1 VKINNLEFI
10 PLSQGELVEVNGG
23 SEAAFNAGV
32 EIGESSQN
40 SYILALYCLCYNKLH
55 RGMFEILKHPFLNF
69 FKND

>member
-1 VKINNLEFI
+1 
-10 PLSQGELVEVNGG
+10 VEVNGG